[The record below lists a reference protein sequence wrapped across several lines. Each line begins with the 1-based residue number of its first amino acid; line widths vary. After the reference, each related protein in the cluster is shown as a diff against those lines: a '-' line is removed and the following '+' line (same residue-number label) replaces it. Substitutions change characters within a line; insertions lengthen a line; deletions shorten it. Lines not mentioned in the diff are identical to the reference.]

1 MGRAAYPAPSSAA
14 ALVNRDRHPATG
26 GPCYDAAVDGICR
39 LVTSNNVDVFR
50 LLGAQAV
57 GRLGLEYAIAADQ
70 DELLALVRDRRPQ
83 IALIDVELAGGNG
96 FAACRA
102 LKADP
107 ATART
112 HVVLLLDLRRAGGRL
127 DKAALDQVS
136 AAGADDVMA
145 LPIHPD
151 DFYYHLARLSGLAF
165 RQGRRIGVTLEVAVP
180 AHGGRGQVLNVSAGG
195 VGVRVPG
202 QLAAGDVV
210 AVRFEQGAI
219 QSPDTK
225 VVVAWCRPSEDGYAA
240 GLRFD
245 GDPPIKTRLLLEQV
259 ALFDITSTEG
269 AVTVS
274 LHGDFTEMTRFEALG
289 ARLVGATAVEF
300 DLAAVRYLSSA
311 GVRAW
316 CHFLGQL
323 DGVTVRFRHCSVAF
337 ATQAAMVPL
346 VLGGGEVLSLEAPY
360 LCETCDRDDLRLLEP
375 GLIARDGDRLIPPR
389 LHCGTCGGEL
399 VFDDVPDR
407 YFAFL
412 RDD

>member
-1 MGRAAYPAPSSAA
+1 M
-14 ALVNRDRHPATG
+14 
-26 GPCYDAAVDGICR
+26 
-39 LVTSNNVDVFR
+39 
-50 LLGAQAV
+50 
-57 GRLGLEYAIAADQ
+57 
-70 DELLALVRDRRPQ
+70 
-83 IALIDVELAGGNG
+83 
-96 FAACRA
+96 
-102 LKADP
+102 
-107 ATART
+107 
-112 HVVLLLDLRRAGGRL
+112 LLLDLRRAGGRL

-202 QLAAGDVV
+202 SSRPAMWSRSASSRAASSCPTP
-210 AVRFEQGAI
+210 RSWSPGAGA
-219 QSPDTK
+219 Q
-225 VVVAWCRPSEDGYAA
+225 DGYAA

-289 ARLVGATAVEF
+289 ARGWSARPRSSS
-300 DLAAVRYLSSA
+300 DLSPPARYLSSA